1 MLNEKFFEKI
11 LGNLET
17 VEKNNIQSILHK
29 IANERSFFQMVFNAI
44 KEGIVVIGT
53 ERRIQYVNRA
63 AKSMI
68 GIPDDYDQI
77 NIQLFF
83 RDLDWDNIQSSDG
96 LWRKNIKCEVE
107 VLYPVKQLMSFSLVP
122 LEDDGNK
129 SALIIL
135 HNITESKVKTKAII
149 ESEKMHMV
157 SLLAAG
163 VAHEIGNP
171 LNSLNIYLQLLK
183 RNLNSETPDSL
194 EALELLRVASSEVE
208 RLDKIINQFL
218 SALRSEKPNFERLD
232 IKSIIFE
239 TLSLLQ
245 YEIEAKNVEVKCEWP
260 EALPGINGDYNQLQQ
275 AFYNV
280 IKNAIQAMQENG
292 KLDIKCFYNDEYTVV
307 QIADSGKGIS
317 HEDIHNI
324 FEPFYTTK
332 EYGNGLG
339 MMIVERII
347 REHGAEIEIN
357 SSPGSHTCVII
368 KFPRNIKRFRQLPSA
383 ENSTNSPGNL
393 L

>member
-11 LGNLET
+11 LGDFEN
-17 VEKNNIQSILHK
+17 VENSNIKNILYK
-29 IANERSFFQMVFNAI
+29 IVNERSFFQMVFNAI
-44 KEGIVVIGT
+44 KEGIVVIGSD
-53 ERRIQYVNRA
+53 RRIQYVNRA
-63 AKSMI
+63 AKSLI

-83 RDLDWDNIQSSDG
+83 RDLDWDNIQSKDG

-135 HNITESKVKTKAII
+135 HNITESKVKTQAII

-183 RNLNSETPDSL
+183 RNLNSETPDTL
-194 EALELLRVASSEVE
+194 EALELLSVASSEVE

-245 YEIEAKNVEVKCEWP
+245 YEIELKNVEVKCEWP
-260 EALPGINGDYNQLQQ
+260 ETLPGINGDYNQLQQ

-292 KLDIKCFYNDEYTVV
+292 NLDIKCFYNDDYTVV

-383 ENSTNSPGNL
+383 ENTTDSSGNL

>member
-11 LGNLET
+11 IGNLDT
-17 VEKNNIQSILHK
+17 AEKINIQAILHK

-44 KEGIVVIGT
+44 KEGIVVIGGD
-53 ERRIQYVNRA
+53 RKIQYVNRA
-63 AKSMI
+63 AKVLI
-68 GIPDDYDQI
+68 GIPDDYEQI

-83 RDLDWDNIQSSDG
+83 RDLDWDNIQSTDG
-96 LWRKNIKCEVE
+96 IWDKNIKCEVE
-107 VLYPVKQLMSFSLVP
+107 ILYPVKQLMSFSLVP
-122 LEDDGNK
+122 LADNDNK

-135 HNITESKVKTKAII
+135 QNITESKVKTKAII

-157 SLLAAG
+157 SLLAAE

-183 RNLNSETPDSL
+183 RNLNSETEDRE
-194 EALELLRVASSEVE
+194 EALDLLSVASSEVE

-218 SALRSEKPNFERLD
+218 SALRSEKPHFERIDL
-232 IKSIIFE
+232 KSTIIE
-239 TLSLLQ
+239 TLSLLR
-245 YEIEAKNVEVKCEWP
+245 YEIEAKNLEVKCEWP
-260 EALPGINGDYNQLQQ
+260 ETLPGINGDNNQLQQ

-280 IKNAIQAMQENG
+280 INNAIQAMTENG
-292 KLDIKCFYNDEYTVV
+292 KLKIKCFYNDENTIV
-307 QIADSGKGIS
+307 QFSDSGKGIS

-332 EYGNGLG
+332 QSGNGLG
-339 MMIVERII
+339 MMIIERII

-357 SSPGSHTCVII
+357 SSPGSQTSVII

-383 ENSTNSPGNL
+383 EDSENDRK
-393 L
+393 